1 MLNTVARMSIYAIV
15 TVQIRTVYI
24 IKTKSE
30 RMLIMTVNLTLNE
43 ITAEGA
49 MEVLKLIQKNI
60 AEPSMKLEPK
70 KESPAIPTAPVAS
83 TVMPL
88 QTVPTNAVASTAMPM
103 PMPVP
108 TTVPTS
114 APTAVP
120 NSVPVQPSN
129 VPNYTIEQLQTA
141 IAPLLDAGKVAQIQA
156 LVQSFG
162 VATLMD
168 IPPARYGEF
177 ANGLRNLGGVL

>member
-1 MLNTVARMSIYAIV
+1 
-15 TVQIRTVYI
+15 
-24 IKTKSE
+24 
-30 RMLIMTVNLTLNE
+30 MTVNLTLNE

-70 KESPAIPTAPVAS
+70 KESSAIPTAP
-83 TVMPL
+83 
-88 QTVPTNAVASTAMPM
+88 VASTAMPM

-141 IAPLLDAGKVAQIQA
+141 IAPLLDAGKVTQIQA

>member
-15 TVQIRTVYI
+15 TVRIWTVYI
-24 IKTKSE
+24 IEILE

-120 NSVPVQPSN
+120 NSVPVQASN

>member
-15 TVQIRTVYI
+15 TVQMRTVYI
-24 IKTKSE
+24 IERLE

>member
-1 MLNTVARMSIYAIV
+1 
-15 TVQIRTVYI
+15 
-24 IKTKSE
+24 
-30 RMLIMTVNLTLNE
+30 MTVNLTLNE

-70 KESPAIPTAPVAS
+70 KESSATSTATIDS

-88 QTVPTNAVASTAMPM
+88 QTVPTNAVVPTATPM

-114 APTAVP
+114 VPMATP
-120 NSVPVQPSN
+120 NSVPVQASN
-129 VPNYTIEQLQTA
+129 ASYTIEQLQTA

>member
-1 MLNTVARMSIYAIV
+1 MSIYAIV
-15 TVQIRTVYI
+15 TVRIWTVYI
-24 IKTKSE
+24 IKILE

-83 TVMPL
+83 TVMPW
-88 QTVPTNAVASTAMPM
+88 QTVPTNAVASTAMPT

-114 APTAVP
+114 APTAAP

-141 IAPLLDAGKVAQIQA
+141 IAPLLDAGKVTQIQA

>member
-1 MLNTVARMSIYAIV
+1 MSIYAIV
-15 TVQIRTVYI
+15 TVRIWTVYI
-24 IKTKSE
+24 IEILE

-70 KESPAIPTAPVAS
+70 KESSAIPTAP
-83 TVMPL
+83 
-88 QTVPTNAVASTAMPM
+88 VASTAMPM

-114 APTAVP
+114 APTAMP

>member
-1 MLNTVARMSIYAIV
+1 
-15 TVQIRTVYI
+15 
-24 IKTKSE
+24 
-30 RMLIMTVNLTLNE
+30 MTVNLTLNE

-70 KESPAIPTAPVAS
+70 KESPAIPTAP
-83 TVMPL
+83 
-88 QTVPTNAVASTAMPM
+88 VASTAMPM

>member
-1 MLNTVARMSIYAIV
+1 
-15 TVQIRTVYI
+15 
-24 IKTKSE
+24 
-30 RMLIMTVNLTLNE
+30 MTVNLTLNE

-88 QTVPTNAVASTAMPM
+88 QTVPTSAVVPTAMPM

-108 TTVPTS
+108 TTAPTS
-114 APTAVP
+114 VPTAVP
-120 NSVPVQPSN
+120 NSVPVQASN

>member
-1 MLNTVARMSIYAIV
+1 MSIYAIV
-15 TVQIRTVYI
+15 TVQMWAVYI
-24 IKTKSE
+24 IKILE

-88 QTVPTNAVASTAMPM
+88 QTVPTNAVTSTAMPM

-108 TTVPTS
+108 TTAPTS
-114 APTAVP
+114 VPTAVP
-120 NSVPVQPSN
+120 NSVPVQASN
-129 VPNYTIEQLQTA
+129 VPSYTIEQLQTA

>member
-1 MLNTVARMSIYAIV
+1 
-15 TVQIRTVYI
+15 
-24 IKTKSE
+24 
-30 RMLIMTVNLTLNE
+30 MTVNLTLNE

-88 QTVPTNAVASTAMPM
+88 QTVPTNAVASTAMSMPMPMPM

-114 APTAVP
+114 APAA
-120 NSVPVQPSN
+120 

>member
-1 MLNTVARMSIYAIV
+1 MSIYAIV
-15 TVQIRTVYI
+15 TVRIWTVYI
-24 IKTKSE
+24 IKILE

-103 PMPVP
+103 PMPMPMPVP
-108 TTVPTS
+108 TTAPTS
-114 APTAVP
+114 VPMATP
-120 NSVPVQPSN
+120 NSVPVQASN
-129 VPNYTIEQLQTA
+129 VPSYTIEQLQTA
-141 IAPLLDAGKVAQIQA
+141 IAPLLDAGKVTQIQA

>member
-1 MLNTVARMSIYAIV
+1 
-15 TVQIRTVYI
+15 
-24 IKTKSE
+24 
-30 RMLIMTVNLTLNE
+30 MTVNLTLNE

-103 PMPVP
+103 PMP
-108 TTVPTS
+108 
-114 APTAVP
+114 P
-120 NSVPVQPSN
+120 N
-129 VPNYTIEQLQTA
+129 
-141 IAPLLDAGKVAQIQA
+141 
-156 LVQSFG
+156 
-162 VATLMD
+162 M
-168 IPPARYGEF
+168 R
-177 ANGLRNLGGVL
+177 

>member
-1 MLNTVARMSIYAIV
+1 
-15 TVQIRTVYI
+15 
-24 IKTKSE
+24 
-30 RMLIMTVNLTLNE
+30 MTVNLTLNE

-49 MEVLKLIQKNI
+49 MEVLRLIQKNT
-60 AEPSMKLEPK
+60 ANPSMKLEQK
-70 KESPAIPTAPVAS
+70 KESSVVPTAPVAP

-88 QTVPTNAVASTAMPM
+88 QTVPTNAVVPTAAPIST
-103 PMPVP
+103 PVP
-108 TTVPTS
+108 TTVPAS
-114 APTAVP
+114 VPTASH
-120 NSVPVQPSN
+120 NSVPVQQPN
-129 VPNYTIEQLQTA
+129 IPNYTIEQLQTA

>member
-1 MLNTVARMSIYAIV
+1 MSIYAIV
-15 TVQIRTVYI
+15 TVRIWTVYI
-24 IKTKSE
+24 IKILE

-83 TVMPL
+83 TVMPW
-88 QTVPTNAVASTAMPM
+88 QTVPTNAVASTAMPT

-114 APTAVP
+114 APTAVT

>member
-1 MLNTVARMSIYAIV
+1 
-15 TVQIRTVYI
+15 
-24 IKTKSE
+24 
-30 RMLIMTVNLTLNE
+30 MTVNLTLNE

-49 MEVLKLIQKNI
+49 MEVLKLMKNI

>member
-1 MLNTVARMSIYAIV
+1 MSIYAIV
-15 TVQIRTVYI
+15 TVRIWTAYI
-24 IKTKSE
+24 IKIKLE

-70 KESPAIPTAPVAS
+70 KESPAIPTAPAAS

-88 QTVPTNAVASTAMPM
+88 QTVPTSAVVPTAMPM

-108 TTVPTS
+108 TATPTS
-114 APTAVP
+114 VPTAVP
-120 NSVPVQPSN
+120 NSVPVQASN

>member
-1 MLNTVARMSIYAIV
+1 MSIYAIV
-15 TVQIRTVYI
+15 TVRIWTVYI
-24 IKTKSE
+24 IEILE

-83 TVMPL
+83 TVMPW
-88 QTVPTNAVASTAMPM
+88 QTVPTNAVASTAMPT

-114 APTAVP
+114 APTAVT

-141 IAPLLDAGKVAQIQA
+141 IAPLLDTGKVAQIQA

>member
-1 MLNTVARMSIYAIV
+1 
-15 TVQIRTVYI
+15 
-24 IKTKSE
+24 
-30 RMLIMTVNLTLNE
+30 MTVNLTLNE

-49 MEVLKLIQKNI
+49 MEVLKLIQKNT
-60 AEPSMKLEPK
+60 ANPSMKLEQK
-70 KESPAIPTAPVAS
+70 KESSVVPTAPVAP
-83 TVMPL
+83 TVVVPL

>member
-1 MLNTVARMSIYAIV
+1 
-15 TVQIRTVYI
+15 
-24 IKTKSE
+24 
-30 RMLIMTVNLTLNE
+30 MTVNLTLNE

-83 TVMPL
+83 TVMPS
-88 QTVPTNAVASTAMPM
+88 QTVPTNAVVPTAMPM

-108 TTVPTS
+108 TTAPTS
-114 APTAVP
+114 VPMATP
-120 NSVPVQPSN
+120 NSVPVQASN
-129 VPNYTIEQLQTA
+129 VPSYTIEQLQTA
-141 IAPLLDAGKVAQIQA
+141 IAPLLDAGKVTQIQA

>member
-1 MLNTVARMSIYAIV
+1 
-15 TVQIRTVYI
+15 
-24 IKTKSE
+24 
-30 RMLIMTVNLTLNE
+30 MTVNLTLNE

-83 TVMPL
+83 TVMPW
-88 QTVPTNAVASTAMPM
+88 QTVPTNAVASTAMPT
-103 PMPVP
+103 PLPVP

-114 APTAVP
+114 APTAMP

-129 VPNYTIEQLQTA
+129 VPNYTIGQLQTA

>member
-1 MLNTVARMSIYAIV
+1 
-15 TVQIRTVYI
+15 
-24 IKTKSE
+24 
-30 RMLIMTVNLTLNE
+30 MTVNLTLNE

-49 MEVLKLIQKNI
+49 MEVLRLIQKNT
-60 AEPSMKLEPK
+60 ANPSMKLEQK
-70 KESPAIPTAPVAS
+70 KESSVVPTAPVAP
-83 TVMPL
+83 TVVPL
-88 QTVPTNAVASTAMPM
+88 QTVPTNAVVPTAAPIST
-103 PMPVP
+103 PVP
-108 TTVPTS
+108 TTVPAS
-114 APTAVP
+114 VPTASQ
-120 NSVPVQPSN
+120 NSVPVQQPN
-129 VPNYTIEQLQTA
+129 IPNYTIEQLQTA

>member
-1 MLNTVARMSIYAIV
+1 
-15 TVQIRTVYI
+15 
-24 IKTKSE
+24 
-30 RMLIMTVNLTLNE
+30 MTVNLTLNE

-70 KESPAIPTAPVAS
+70 KESSAISTAPVAS

-88 QTVPTNAVASTAMPM
+88 QTVPTNAVVPTATPM

-114 APTAVP
+114 VPTATP

-129 VPNYTIEQLQTA
+129 APNYTIEQLQTA
-141 IAPLLDAGKVAQIQA
+141 IAPLLDAGKVAQIQ
-156 LVQSFG
+156 
-162 VATLMD
+162 
-168 IPPARYGEF
+168 
-177 ANGLRNLGGVL
+177 

>member
-1 MLNTVARMSIYAIV
+1 
-15 TVQIRTVYI
+15 
-24 IKTKSE
+24 
-30 RMLIMTVNLTLNE
+30 MTVNLTLNE

-70 KESPAIPTAPVAS
+70 KESSAISTAPVAS

-88 QTVPTNAVASTAMPM
+88 QTVPTNAVVPTATPM

-114 APTAVP
+114 VPTATP

-129 VPNYTIEQLQTA
+129 APNYTIEQLQTA

>member
-1 MLNTVARMSIYAIV
+1 
-15 TVQIRTVYI
+15 
-24 IKTKSE
+24 
-30 RMLIMTVNLTLNE
+30 MTVNLTLNE

-88 QTVPTNAVASTAMPM
+88 QTVPTAMPM

-108 TTVPTS
+108 TTAPTS
-114 APTAVP
+114 VPTAVP
-120 NSVPVQPSN
+120 NSVPVQASN

>member
-15 TVQIRTVYI
+15 TVQMRTVYI
-24 IKTKSE
+24 IEILE

-141 IAPLLDAGKVAQIQA
+141 IAPLIDAGKVAQIQA

>member
-1 MLNTVARMSIYAIV
+1 
-15 TVQIRTVYI
+15 
-24 IKTKSE
+24 
-30 RMLIMTVNLTLNE
+30 MTVNLTLNE

-49 MEVLKLIQKNI
+49 MEVLRLIQKNI
-60 AEPSMKLEPK
+60 DSPSMKLEQK
-70 KESPAIPTAPVAS
+70 KESSAVPATPVAP
-83 TVMPL
+83 TVIPL
-88 QTVPTNAVASTAMPM
+88 QAVPANAVVPTAMPM
-103 PMPVP
+103 QTPVP
-108 TTVPTS
+108 ATTPTSVPT
-114 APTAVP
+114 AAQ
-120 NSVPVQPSN
+120 NSVPVQQPN

>member
-1 MLNTVARMSIYAIV
+1 MSIYAIV
-15 TVQIRTVYI
+15 TVQMRTVYI
-24 IKTKSE
+24 IEILE

-49 MEVLKLIQKNI
+49 MEVLKLIQKNT
-60 AEPSMKLEPK
+60 ANPSMKLEQK
-70 KESPAIPTAPVAS
+70 KESSAIPTAPVAS

>member
-1 MLNTVARMSIYAIV
+1 
-15 TVQIRTVYI
+15 
-24 IKTKSE
+24 
-30 RMLIMTVNLTLNE
+30 MTVNLTLNE
-43 ITAEGA
+43 ITADGA

-70 KESPAIPTAPVAS
+70 KEPPAIPTAPVAS

-88 QTVPTNAVASTAMPM
+88 QTVPTSAVVPTAMPM

-114 APTAVP
+114 VPMATP
-120 NSVPVQPSN
+120 NSVPVQASN
-129 VPNYTIEQLQTA
+129 VPSYTIEQLQTA
-141 IAPLLDAGKVAQIQA
+141 IAPLLDAGKVTQIQA

>member
-1 MLNTVARMSIYAIV
+1 MSIYAIV
-15 TVQIRTVYI
+15 TVRIWTVYI
-24 IKTKSE
+24 IEILE

-83 TVMPL
+83 TVMPW
-88 QTVPTNAVASTAMPM
+88 QTVPTNAVASTAMPT

-114 APTAVP
+114 APTAMP

-129 VPNYTIEQLQTA
+129 VPNYTIGQLQTA

>member
-1 MLNTVARMSIYAIV
+1 
-15 TVQIRTVYI
+15 
-24 IKTKSE
+24 
-30 RMLIMTVNLTLNE
+30 MTVNLTLNE

-83 TVMPL
+83 TVMPW
-88 QTVPTNAVASTAMPM
+88 QTVPTNAVASTAMPT

-114 APTAVP
+114 APTAVT